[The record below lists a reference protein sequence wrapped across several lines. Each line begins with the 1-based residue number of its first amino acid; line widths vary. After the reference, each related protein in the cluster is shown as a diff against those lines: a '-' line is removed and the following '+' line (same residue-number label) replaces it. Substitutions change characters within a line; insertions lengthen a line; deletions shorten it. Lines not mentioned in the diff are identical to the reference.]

1 MNECLAIDD
10 DDEEDHRWFHRQF
23 YSCSDPV
30 QYAEREI
37 PVKGYTI
44 FLAFPFS
51 NLSAVISG
59 QIKQIITLISINRD
73 FYGLIVG

>member
-10 DDEEDHRWFHRQF
+10 DDEEDHRWFHRWF

-30 QYAEREI
+30 QCAGREI
-37 PVKGYTI
+37 PVQGYAI
-44 FLAFPFS
+44 FLVTPFPD
-51 NLSAVISG
+51 LSAVISG